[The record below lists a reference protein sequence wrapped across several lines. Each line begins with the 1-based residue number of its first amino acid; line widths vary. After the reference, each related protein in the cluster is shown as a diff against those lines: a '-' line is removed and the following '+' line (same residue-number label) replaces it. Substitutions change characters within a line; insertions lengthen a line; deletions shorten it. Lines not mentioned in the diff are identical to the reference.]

1 MTQVF
6 KNNAYGSL
14 AAELSAVGTVATLA
28 TGNGA
33 NFPSPTGGDHFLAT
47 LILLDGNGA
56 ESAWEIVKCTA
67 RATDGLTIERAQE
80 GTTARIWPAGTRI
93 ELRTT
98 AGTLDSFTDTAQAA
112 AAAPV
117 QSVAGKTGAVTLA
130 KGDVGLGNVDNTSD
144 ANKPVSTAQ
153 QTALNGK
160 ENTGTAAAAVAAHEA
175 AGDPHPQYQ
184 VDLVSGTNI
193 KTINN
198 QSILGAG
205 NIEIQGGVGVALS
218 GDPNIY
224 VTQSKTYTITNYNVF
239 SSYIVQ
245 VSAGSVSLSGD
256 QISFTAPAT
265 AQTVTLTVTMDSAAT
280 QFSLV
285 VQAAGVTTPT
295 NSSPSNGA
303 TNQNDTVTLN
313 SSAFAWYGL
322 SDTHLNSD
330 WQLATDAGFTS
341 IVQST
346 SADATNKTSWT
357 VSGLSTSQTYY
368 WRVRHRGTNNGV
380 SAWSTGTSFVTKATF
395 GGLIGTQ
402 GGQGFGVGEYSG
414 TLPSG
419 FSAMTG
425 TSDKAS
431 ANYGNYQYS
440 DGSIMVF
447 VPRFYYRIG
456 NAASPRYATY
466 GANAIDIVGIDTY
479 ATEAAANTAGYA
491 MHRAFKDGGAD
502 KSGFFIDKYLA
513 SKNGTT
519 SCKSVANGVP
529 ISLTTTAT
537 YTNSNGM
544 TTGEGSCTGIYA
556 DAVLLAR
563 SRGVGTFNV
572 ASVFMYSALAMLA
585 LAHAQAS
592 SNTTYCAWYDAT
604 NNFPKGCN
612 NGALADTNDAGVT
625 FTTAGDSGSSAK
637 PKTGSGSPFA
647 KTTHNGQAC
656 GVADL
661 NGALYQVMLGITN
674 AGANATDT
682 TQKTDGN
689 AYVLKTSVALSSLT
703 YGWNGTNDAW
713 GDTTNLATKYDL
725 ETGLFPWGAT
735 TGWTYFG
742 SGSNQVFSGATSGI
756 SWKRTA
762 CGIQNATSGADAT
775 GTSQFGNDGCY
786 QYNRANLFALSAA
799 YWVYAAFAG
808 VFYRDWYG
816 SRSYGGSDVGFRAG
830 AYGS

>member
-6 KNNAYGSL
+6 KNNAYSSL
-14 AAELSAVGTVATLA
+14 AAELSATGTLANLA
-28 TGNGA
+28 TGQGA
-33 NFPSPTGGDHFLAT
+33 RFPAPTGGDHFLAT

-56 ESAWEIVKCTA
+56 ETAWEIVKCTA

-98 AGTLDSFTDTAQAA
+98 AGTLDSFTDTTQAA

-130 KGDVGLGNVDNTSD
+130 KGDVGLDNVDNTSD

-160 ENTGTAAAAVAAHEA
+160 ENNGTAAAAVAAHEA

-205 NIEIQGGVGVALS
+205 NLQI
-218 GDPNIY
+218 
-224 VTQSKTYTITNYNVF
+224 
-239 SSYIVQ
+239 
-245 VSAGSVSLSGD
+245 GSP
-256 QISFTAPAT
+256 F
-265 AQTVTLTVTMDSAAT
+265 
-280 QFSLV
+280 
-285 VQAAGVTTPT
+285 
-295 NSSPSNGA
+295 
-303 TNQNDTVTLN
+303 
-313 SSAFAWYGL
+313 
-322 SDTHLNSD
+322 
-330 WQLATDAGFTS
+330 
-341 IVQST
+341 
-346 SADATNKTSWT
+346 
-357 VSGLSTSQTYY
+357 
-368 WRVRHRGTNNGV
+368 
-380 SAWSTGTSFVTKATF
+380 
-395 GGLIGTQ
+395 GLIGDQ
-402 GGQGFGVGEYSG
+402 GGLGFGVGVYPFE
-414 TLPSG
+414 LPAG

-440 DGSIMVF
+440 DGSIMAF

-519 SCKSVANGVP
+519 SCKSIANAVP

-661 NGALYQVMLGITN
+661 NGAMYQVMLGITN
-674 AGANATDT
+674 AGTNATDT

-786 QYNRANLFALSAA
+786 QYNRANLFARSAA
-799 YWVYAAFAG
+799 YWGSAASAG
-808 VFYRDWYG
+808 VFVRYWG
-816 SRSYGGSDVGFRAG
+816 SSRSGDGDSVGFRAG

>member
-1 MTQVF
+1 MAQVF
-6 KNNAYGSL
+6 KNNAHGSL
-14 AAELSAVGTVATLA
+14 AAELSAVATVATLA

-33 NFPSPTGGDHFLAT
+33 NFPAPTAGDFFLAT

-98 AGTLDSFTDTAQAA
+98 AGTLDSFT
-112 AAAPV
+112 
-117 QSVAGKTGAVTLA
+117 
-130 KGDVGLGNVDNTSD
+130 
-144 ANKPVSTAQ
+144 
-153 QTALNGK
+153 
-160 ENTGTAAAAVAAHEA
+160 GTAAAAVAAHEA

-184 VDLVSGTNI
+184 AALVSGTNI
-193 KTINN
+193 KTVNG

-205 NIEIQGGVGVALS
+205 NIEIQGGVG
-218 GDPNIY
+218 
-224 VTQSKTYTITNYNVF
+224 
-239 SSYIVQ
+239 
-245 VSAGSVSLSGD
+245 
-256 QISFTAPAT
+256 
-265 AQTVTLTVTMDSAAT
+265 
-280 QFSLV
+280 
-285 VQAAGVTTPT
+285 
-295 NSSPSNGA
+295 
-303 TNQNDTVTLN
+303 
-313 SSAFAWYGL
+313 
-322 SDTHLNSD
+322 
-330 WQLATDAGFTS
+330 
-341 IVQST
+341 
-346 SADATNKTSWT
+346 
-357 VSGLSTSQTYY
+357 
-368 WRVRHRGTNNGV
+368 
-380 SAWSTGTSFVTKATF
+380 
-395 GGLIGTQ
+395 GLIGIQ

-414 TLPSG
+414 TLPPG

-479 ATEAAANTAGYA
+479 ATEAAANAAGYA

-572 ASVFMYSALAMLA
+572 ASVFMYSALALLA
-585 LAHAQAS
+585 LARAQAS

-612 NGALADTNDAGVT
+612 NNALADTNDAGVT
-625 FTTAGDSGSSAK
+625 FTTAGDSGSANK

-647 KTTHNGQAC
+647 KTTHNGQSC

-674 AGANATDT
+674 AGTSATDT
-682 TQKTDGN
+682 TRKTDGD

-703 YGWNGTNDAW
+703 HGWNGTNDAW

-735 TGWTYFG
+735 TGWTSFG

-756 SWKRTA
+756 SWKRTS
-762 CGIQNATSGADAT
+762 CGIQNATSGANAT
-775 GTSQFGNDGCY
+775 GTSQFGNDGCN

-799 YWVYAAFAG
+799 GWYSAAAAG
-808 VFYRDWYG
+808 VFYRDWYNN
-816 SRSYGGSDVGFRAG
+816 RSGGSSYVGFRAG

>member
-1 MTQVF
+1 MTQLF
-6 KNNAYGSL
+6 SNNASSSL
-14 AAELSAVGTVATLA
+14 ATSLSASDTAAVVSSAWSK
-28 TGNGA
+28 
-33 NFPSPTGGDHFLAT
+33 FPSPTGGNYFLAT
-47 LILLDGNGA
+47 LVLLDANGA
-56 ESAWEIVKCTA
+56 ESAWEVVKCTS
-67 RATDGLTIERAQE
+67 RSTSVLTIVRGQE
-80 GTTARIWPAGTRI
+80 GTTALAWPTGTRI

-117 QSVAGKTGAVTLA
+117 QSVAGKTGTVTLA
-130 KGDVGLGNVDNTSD
+130 NGDVGLGNVDNTSD

-175 AGDPHPQYQ
+175 AGDPHPQY
-184 VDLVSGTNI
+184 
-193 KTINN
+193 
-198 QSILGAG
+198 A
-205 NIEIQGGVGVALS
+205 
-218 GDPNIY
+218 
-224 VTQSKTYTITNYNVF
+224 
-239 SSYIVQ
+239 
-245 VSAGSVSLSGD
+245 
-256 QISFTAPAT
+256 
-265 AQTVTLTVTMDSAAT
+265 
-280 QFSLV
+280 
-285 VQAAGVTTPT
+285 
-295 NSSPSNGA
+295 
-303 TNQNDTVTLN
+303 
-313 SSAFAWYGL
+313 
-322 SDTHLNSD
+322 
-330 WQLATDAGFTS
+330 
-341 IVQST
+341 
-346 SADATNKTSWT
+346 
-357 VSGLSTSQTYY
+357 
-368 WRVRHRGTNNGV
+368 
-380 SAWSTGTSFVTKATF
+380 TKATF

-440 DGSIMVF
+440 DGSIMAF

-479 ATEAAANTAGYA
+479 STEAAANTAGYA

-519 SCKSVANGVP
+519 SCKSIANAVP
-529 ISLTTTAT
+529 ISLATTAT

-612 NGALADTNDAGVT
+612 NGALADTNDTGVT
-625 FTTAGDSGSSAK
+625 FTTAGDSGNANK

-656 GVADL
+656 GVAAL
-661 NGALYQVMLGITN
+661 NGELHQVMLGITN

-713 GDTTNLATKYDL
+713 GDTTNLATKYDV

-762 CGIQNATSGADAT
+762 CGIQDATSGADAT
-775 GTSQFGNDGCY
+775 GTSQFGNDGCF
-786 QYNRANLFALSAA
+786 QYNRANMFARSAA
-799 YWVYAAFAG
+799 SWDGAAGAG
-808 VFYRDWYG
+808 VFCRLWHNGRAYG
-816 SRSYGGSDVGFRAG
+816 DGGVGFRAG

>member
-14 AAELSAVGTVATLA
+14 AAELSAVATVATLA
-28 TGNGA
+28 TGNGDR
-33 NFPSPTGGDHFLAT
+33 FPAPTGGDFFLAT
-47 LILLDGNGA
+47 LIMIDANGA
-56 ESAWEIVKCTA
+56 EVAWEIVKCTS
-67 RATDGLTIERAQE
+67 RATDSLTIERAQE
-80 GTTARIWPAGTRI
+80 GTTARIWPVGTRI

-98 AGTLDSFTDTAQAA
+98 AGTLDSFTDATQAA
-112 AAAPV
+112 AV
-117 QSVAGKTGAVTLA
+117 
-130 KGDVGLGNVDNTSD
+130 
-144 ANKPVSTAQ
+144 
-153 QTALNGK
+153 
-160 ENTGTAAAAVAAHEA
+160 AAAAVADHEA
-175 AGDPHPQYQ
+175 AADPHPQYQ

-193 KTINN
+193 KTING

-218 GDPNIY
+218 GDVNIY

-239 SSYIVQ
+239 SSYVVK
-245 VSAGSVSLSGD
+245 VSAGSVSISGD
-256 QISFTAPAT
+256 QITFTAPAT
-265 AQTVTLTVTMDSAAT
+265 AQTVTMTVTMDSKDT
-280 QFSLV
+280 VFSLV
-285 VQAAGVTTPT
+285 VQKAGVSTPT
-295 NSSPSNGA
+295 NISPSNGA
-303 TNQNDTVTLN
+303 TDQDGTITLT
-313 SSAFAWYGL
+313 SSEFSWYGT
-322 SDTHLNSD
+322 SDTHLDSY
-330 WQLATDAGFTS
+330 WQLATDAGFAS

-346 SADATNKTSWT
+346 SADAANKTSWT

-368 WRVRHRGTNNGV
+368 WRVRHRGANNGV
-380 SAWSTGTSFVTKATF
+380 SEWSTATSFVTKATF

-402 GGQGFGVGEYSG
+402 GGQGFGVGEYPG

-456 NAASPRYATY
+456 NTDSPRYATY
-466 GANAIDIVGIDTY
+466 GANAIDIVGIETF
-479 ATEAAANTAGYA
+479 ATEAEANAAGYA

-502 KSGFFIDKYLA
+502 KSGFFIDKYMA

-519 SCKSVANGVP
+519 SCKSVKNGVP
-529 ISLTTTAT
+529 ISLTTNTN

-544 TTGEGSCTGIYA
+544 TTGEGSCTGVLA

-572 ASVFMYSALAMLA
+572 ASVFMYSALAMLS

-612 NGALADTNDAGVT
+612 KSLADVNDAGVKYT
-625 FTTAGDSGSSAK
+625 SAGDSGSSSK

-647 KTTHNGQAC
+647 KTTHNGQEC

-661 NGALYQVMLGITN
+661 NGSMYQVMLGITN
-674 AGANATDT
+674 AGTSDTDT
-682 TQKTDGN
+682 TQKTNGD

-703 YGWNGTNDAW
+703 HGFNGTNDAW
-713 GDTTNLATKYDL
+713 GDETNLATKYDL
-725 ETGLFPWGAT
+725 ETGLFPWSNATGFVRFGNGA
-735 TGWTYFG
+735 
-742 SGSNQVFSGATSGI
+742 NQVFSGATSGI
-756 SWKRTA
+756 GWKRTA
-762 CGIQNATSGADAT
+762 CGIQDSTSGT
-775 GTSQFGNDGCY
+775 SSEGTNQFGNDGCI
-786 QYNRANLFALSAA
+786 QYNRANMLVISADA
-799 YWVYAAFAG
+799 WDNATRSG
-808 VFYRDWYG
+808 VFFRSWSFYR
-816 SRSYGGSDVGFRAG
+816 SQNSYFIGFRAG

>member
-1 MTQVF
+1 MQKYKSNITTTSGAAVRHVPVTVL
-6 KNNAYGSL
+6 KEDGSL
-14 AAELSAVGTVATLA
+14 ASL
-28 TGNGA
+28 
-33 NFPSPTGGDHFLAT
+33 FLDR
-47 LILLDGNGA
+47 DGNVAAPNPLKTGA
-56 ESAWEIVKCTA
+56 
-67 RATDGLTIERAQE
+67 DGTFSFYAANGRYS
-80 GTTARIWPAGTRI
+80 
-93 ELRTT
+93 LRTT
-98 AGTLDSFTDTAQAA
+98 
-112 AAAPV
+112 
-117 QSVAGKTGAVTLA
+117 
-130 KGDVGLGNVDNTSD
+130 VD
-144 ANKPVSTAQ
+144 
-153 QTALNGK
+153 
-160 ENTGTAAAAVAAHEA
+160 
-175 AGDPHPQYQ
+175 
-184 VDLVSGTNI
+184 
-193 KTINN
+193 
-198 QSILGAG
+198 
-205 NIEIQGGVGVALS
+205 
-218 GDPNIY
+218 
-224 VTQSKTYTITNYNVF
+224 
-239 SSYIVQ
+239 
-245 VSAGSVSLSGD
+245 
-256 QISFTAPAT
+256 
-265 AQTVTLTVTMDSAAT
+265 
-280 QFSLV
+280 
-285 VQAAGVTTPT
+285 GVTI
-295 NSSPSNGA
+295 
-303 TNQNDTVTLN
+303 
-313 SSAFAWYGL
+313 
-322 SDTHLNSD
+322 SDDDVVL
-330 WQLATDAGFTS
+330 LADPVELAQVGP
-341 IVQST
+341 I
-346 SADATNKTSWT
+346 AEAI
-357 VSGLSTSQTYY
+357 
-368 WRVRHRGTNNGV
+368 
-380 SAWSTGTSFVTKATF
+380 AAGTSFVTKATF
-395 GGLIGTQ
+395 GGLIGIQ

-479 ATEAAANTAGYA
+479 ATEAAANAAGYA

-519 SCKSVANGVP
+519 SCKSVANAVP

-537 YTNSNGM
+537 YTSSNGM

-572 ASVFMYSALAMLA
+572 ASVFMYSALALLA

-612 NGALADTNDAGVT
+612 NNALADTNDAGVT
-625 FTTAGDSGSSAK
+625 FTTAGDSGSANK

-647 KTTHNGQAC
+647 KTTHNGQSC

-674 AGANATDT
+674 AGTSATDT

-703 YGWNGTNDAW
+703 HGWNGTNDAW

-799 YWVYAAFAG
+799 YWDSAANAG
-808 VFYRDWYG
+808 VFYRGWSG
-816 SRSYGGSDVGFRAG
+816 GRSYGDSGVGFRAG
-830 AYGS
+830 CYGV

>member
-1 MTQVF
+1 MAITPLPTPPGRDDPANF
-6 KNNAYGSL
+6 ATRADAFLAALPGFATEANSL
-14 AAELSAVGTVATLA
+14 ANSVNSDMAAAALSAAQADDFAQLA
-28 TGNGA
+28 QT
-33 NFPSPTGGDHFLAT
+33 
-47 LILLDGNGA
+47 NGA
-56 ESAWEIVKCTA
+56 EQTQLAQNFAQASAASASISSASANFKGIWSNLTGSQNIPASVFHSGNYWVLTQSTSNIALDEPGVSNKWEIIQYSK
-67 RATDGLTIERAQE
+67 
-80 GTTARIWPAGTRI
+80 
-93 ELRTT
+93 
-98 AGTLDSFTDTAQAA
+98 
-112 AAAPV
+112 
-117 QSVAGKTGAVTLA
+117 VTLS
-130 KGDVGLGNVDNTSD
+130 G
-144 ANKPVSTAQ
+144 STQ
-153 QTALNGK
+153 IY
-160 ENTGTAAAAVAAHEA
+160 V
-175 AGDPHPQYQ
+175 
-184 VDLVSGTNI
+184 
-193 KTINN
+193 N
-198 QSILGAG
+198 QS
-205 NIEIQGGVGVALS
+205 NIFG
-218 GDPNIY
+218 
-224 VTQSKTYTITNYNVF
+224 ITNFNVF
-239 SSYIVQ
+239 SNYV
-245 VSAGSVSLSGD
+245 VSATAGSVSVAGD
-256 QISFTAPAT
+256 QVTFIAPSSSQSVVLSVFCDDAE
-265 AQTVTLTVTMDSAAT
+265 T
-280 QFSLV
+280 QFSINVLP
-285 VQAAGVTTPT
+285 AGVATPT

-303 TNQNDTVTLN
+303 TNQNGTIALT
-313 SSAFAWYGL
+313 SSAFSWFGVA
-322 SDTHLNSD
+322 DTHLNSD

-346 SADATNKTSWT
+346 SADAANKTSWT

-368 WRVRHRGTNNGV
+368 WRVRHRGANNGV
-380 SAWSTGTSFVTKATF
+380 SSWSTGTSFVTKAAF

-440 DGSIMVF
+440 DGSIMAF

-519 SCKSVANGVP
+519 SCKSIANAVP

-572 ASVFMYSALAMLA
+572 ASVFMYSALAMLS

-592 SNTTYCAWYDAT
+592 SSTTYCAWYHAT

-625 FTTAGDSGSSAK
+625 FTTAGVAGDYK
-637 PKTGSGSPFA
+637 PLTGSGSPFA

-674 AGANATDT
+674 SGTSGTDT
-682 TQKTDGN
+682 LVQGDGN
-689 AYVLKTSVALSSLT
+689 AYVLKTSAALSSLT

-713 GDTTNLATKYDL
+713 GDATNLATKYDL

-786 QYNRANLFALSAA
+786 QYNRANLFLLSAGV
-799 YWVYAAFAG
+799 WRNAASAG
-808 VFYRDWYG
+808 VFHRIWSG
-816 SRSYGGSDVGFRAG
+816 GRSDGNDVVGFRVG